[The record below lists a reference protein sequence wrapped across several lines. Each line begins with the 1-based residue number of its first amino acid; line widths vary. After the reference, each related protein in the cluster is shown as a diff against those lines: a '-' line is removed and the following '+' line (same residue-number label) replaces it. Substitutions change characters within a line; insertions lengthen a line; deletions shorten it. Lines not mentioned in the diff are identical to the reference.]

1 VSATRPSTP
10 SAASG
15 SRTCRWWTD
24 LARYVVRRL
33 LQVVPVFF
41 GATFLI
47 FALVYAVPG
56 DPIDALAGDRPLEP
70 AVRAELRHRYHLDD
84 PLFVRY
90 GKYVGGLAH
99 GDFGTDFRGRP
110 VIEIM
115 RQRFPVTI
123 RLGLLAFVFEAV
135 VGLAAGVLAGL
146 RRRSFLDNLVLVST
160 TVVVAIPVF
169 VLGYC
174 AQLVLGVKLGW
185 FPVVGIREGWRSY
198 FLPAMVLGALS
209 LCYVARLAR
218 ASLVEAMRADYVR
231 TARAKGLPERRVVG
245 VHALRNSLIPVVTFL
260 GVDLGSL
267 MAGAIIT
274 EGIFNLPG
282 IGQATFTAVH
292 TREYATVVGIVTAL
306 VLIFIL
312 ANLLVDVLY
321 AVLDP
326 RIRYR

>member
-1 VSATRPSTP
+1 MTRF
-10 SAASG
+10 
-15 SRTCRWWTD
+15 
-24 LARYVVRRL
+24 VVRRL

-56 DPIDALAGDRPLEP
+56 DPIDALAGDRPVAP

-84 PLFVRY
+84 PLLVRY
-90 GKYVGGLAH
+90 GEYLRGLAH
-99 GDFGTDFRGRP
+99 GDFGTNFRGRP
-110 VIEIM
+110 VSEIM
-115 RQRFPVTI
+115 KQRFPVTI

-146 RRRSFLDNLVLVST
+146 RRRSLLDNLVLVST

-174 AQLVLGVKLGW
+174 AQLLFGVKLRW

-198 FLPAMVLGALS
+198 FLPAIVLGSLS

-231 TARAKGLPERRVVG
+231 TARAKGLPERRVVA

-282 IGQATFTAVH
+282 IGQATFTAIH
-292 TREYATVVGIVTAL
+292 TQEYPTVVGIVTAL
-306 VLIFIL
+306 VLIFVL

>member
-1 VSATRPSTP
+1 MTN
-10 SAASG
+10 
-15 SRTCRWWTD
+15 
-24 LARYVVRRL
+24 YVVKRL

-56 DPIDALAGDRPLEP
+56 DPIDALVGDRPLEP
-70 AVRAELRHRYHLDD
+70 AVRAELRSRYHLDD
-84 PLFVRY
+84 PLLVRY
-90 GKYVGGLAH
+90 GKYVSGLAQ
-99 GDFGTDFRGRP
+99 GDFGTNFRGRP
-110 VIEIM
+110 VSEIM
-115 RQRFPVTI
+115 KQRFPVTI
-123 RLGLLAFVFEAV
+123 RLALLAFAFEAV
-135 VGLAAGVLAGL
+135 LGLAAGVVAAL
-146 RRRSFLDNLVLVST
+146 RRRSFVDSLVLVST
-160 TVVVAIPVF
+160 TVIVAVPVF
-169 VLGYC
+169 VLGYG
-174 AQLVLGVKLGW
+174 AQKLLAVELGW

-198 FLPAMVLGALS
+198 FLPAIVLGSLS

-218 ASLVEAMRADYVR
+218 ASLIEAMRADYVR
-231 TARAKGLPERRVVG
+231 TARAKGMPERRVVG

-267 MAGAIIT
+267 LSGAIVT

-282 IGQATFTAVH
+282 IGQATFSAIQTQ
-292 TREYATVVGIVTAL
+292 EYATVVGIVTAL

-312 ANLLVDVLY
+312 ANLLVDLLY

>member
-1 VSATRPSTP
+1 MT
-10 SAASG
+10 
-15 SRTCRWWTD
+15 
-24 LARYVVRRL
+24 RYVVKRL

-56 DPIDALAGDRPLEP
+56 DPIDALVGDRPLEP
-70 AVRAELRHRYHLDD
+70 AVRAELRKRYHLDD
-84 PLFVRY
+84 PLLVRY
-90 GKYVGGLAH
+90 GKYVSGLAQ
-99 GDFGTDFRGRP
+99 GDFGTNFRGRP
-110 VIEIM
+110 VSEIM
-115 RQRFPVTI
+115 KQRFPVTV
-123 RLGLLAFVFEAV
+123 RLALLAFAFEALL
-135 VGLAAGVLAGL
+135 GLAAGVVAGL
-146 RRRSFLDNLVLVST
+146 RRRSFIDSLVLVST
-160 TVVVAIPVF
+160 TVIVAVPVF
-169 VLGYC
+169 VLGYG
-174 AQLVLGVKLGW
+174 AQKLLAVELGW

-198 FLPAMVLGALS
+198 FLPAIVLGSLS

-218 ASLVEAMRADYVR
+218 ASLIEAMRADYVR
-231 TARAKGLPERRVVG
+231 TARAKGMPERRVVG

-267 MAGAIIT
+267 LSGAIVT

-282 IGQATFTAVH
+282 IGQATFSAIQTQ
-292 TREYATVVGIVTAL
+292 EYATVVGIVTAL

-321 AVLDP
+321 AILDP

>member
-1 VSATRPSTP
+1 
-10 SAASG
+10 
-15 SRTCRWWTD
+15 
-24 LARYVVRRL
+24 L

-56 DPIDALAGDRPLEP
+56 DPIDALVGDRPLEP
-70 AVRAELRHRYHLDD
+70 AVRAELRKRYHLDD
-84 PLFVRY
+84 PLLVRY
-90 GKYVGGLAH
+90 GKYVSGLAQ
-99 GDFGTDFRGRP
+99 GDFGTNFRGRP
-110 VIEIM
+110 VSEIM
-115 RQRFPVTI
+115 KQRFPVTV
-123 RLGLLAFVFEAV
+123 RLALLAFVFEAV
-135 VGLAAGVLAGL
+135 LGLAAGVVAAL
-146 RRRSFLDNLVLVST
+146 RRRSFIDSLVLVST
-160 TVVVAIPVF
+160 TVIVAVPVF
-169 VLGYC
+169 VLGYG
-174 AQLVLGVKLGW
+174 AQKLLAVELGW

-198 FLPAMVLGALS
+198 FLPAIVLGSLS

-218 ASLVEAMRADYVR
+218 ASLIEAMRADYVR
-231 TARAKGLPERRVVG
+231 TARAKGMPERRVVG

-267 MAGAIIT
+267 LSGAIVT

-282 IGQATFTAVH
+282 IGQATFSAIQTQ
-292 TREYATVVGIVTAL
+292 EYATVVGIVTAL

>member
-1 VSATRPSTP
+1 MTR
-10 SAASG
+10 
-15 SRTCRWWTD
+15 
-24 LARYVVRRL
+24 YIVRRL

-56 DPIDALAGDRPLEP
+56 DPIDALVGDRPLEP
-70 AVRAELRHRYHLDD
+70 AVRAELRKRYHLDD
-84 PLFVRY
+84 PLLVRY
-90 GKYVGGLAH
+90 GKYVSGLAQ
-99 GDFGTDFRGRP
+99 GDFGTNFRGRP
-110 VIEIM
+110 VSEIM
-115 RQRFPVTI
+115 KQRFPVTV
-123 RLGLLAFVFEAV
+123 RLALLAFAFEAV
-135 VGLAAGVLAGL
+135 LGLAAGVVAAL
-146 RRRSFLDNLVLVST
+146 RRRSFIDSLVLVST
-160 TVVVAIPVF
+160 TVIVAVPVF
-169 VLGYC
+169 VLGYS
-174 AQLVLGVKLGW
+174 AQKLLAVELGW

-198 FLPAMVLGALS
+198 FLPAIVLGSLS

-218 ASLVEAMRADYVR
+218 ASLIEAMRADYVR
-231 TARAKGLPERRVVG
+231 TARAKGMPERRVVG

-267 MAGAIIT
+267 LSGAIVT

-282 IGQATFTAVH
+282 IGQATFSAIQTQ
-292 TREYATVVGIVTAL
+292 EYATVVGIVTAL

>member
-1 VSATRPSTP
+1 MTK
-10 SAASG
+10 
-15 SRTCRWWTD
+15 
-24 LARYVVRRL
+24 YVVKRL

-56 DPIDALAGDRPLEP
+56 DPIDALVGDRPLEP
-70 AVRAELRHRYHLDD
+70 AVRAELRKRYHLDD
-84 PLFVRY
+84 PLLVRY
-90 GKYVGGLAH
+90 GKYVSGLAQ
-99 GDFGTDFRGRP
+99 GDFGTNFRGRP
-110 VIEIM
+110 VSEIM
-115 RQRFPVTI
+115 KQRFPVTI
-123 RLGLLAFVFEAV
+123 RLALLAFVFEALL
-135 VGLAAGVLAGL
+135 GLAAGVVAAL
-146 RRRSFLDNLVLVST
+146 RRQSFIDSLVLVST
-160 TVVVAIPVF
+160 TVIVAVPVF
-169 VLGYC
+169 VLGYG
-174 AQLVLGVKLGW
+174 AQKLLAVELGW

-198 FLPAMVLGALS
+198 FLPAIVLGSLS

-218 ASLVEAMRADYVR
+218 ASLIEAMRADYVR
-231 TARAKGLPERRVVG
+231 TARAKGMPERRVVG

-267 MAGAIIT
+267 LSGAIVT

-282 IGQATFTAVH
+282 IGQATFSAIQTQ
-292 TREYATVVGIVTAL
+292 EYATVVGIVTAL

>member
-1 VSATRPSTP
+1 M
-10 SAASG
+10 G
-15 SRTCRWWTD
+15 
-24 LARYVVRRL
+24 RYVFRRL

-56 DPIDALAGDRPLEP
+56 DPIDALVGDRPLEP
-70 AVRAELRHRYHLDD
+70 AVRAELRKRYHLDD
-84 PLFVRY
+84 PLLVRY
-90 GKYVGGLAH
+90 GKYVSGLAQ
-99 GDFGTDFRGRP
+99 GDFGTNFRGRP
-110 VIEIM
+110 VSEIM
-115 RQRFPVTI
+115 KQRFPVTV
-123 RLGLLAFVFEAV
+123 RLALLAFAFEALL
-135 VGLAAGVLAGL
+135 GLAAGVVAAL
-146 RRRSFLDNLVLVST
+146 RRQSFLDSLVLVST
-160 TVVVAIPVF
+160 TVIVAVPVF
-169 VLGYC
+169 VLGYG
-174 AQLVLGVKLGW
+174 AQKLLAVELGW

-198 FLPAMVLGALS
+198 FLPAIVLGSLS

-218 ASLVEAMRADYVR
+218 ASLIEAMRADYVR
-231 TARAKGLPERRVVG
+231 TARAKGMPERRVVG

-267 MAGAIIT
+267 LSGAIVT

-282 IGQATFTAVH
+282 IGQATFSAIQTQ
-292 TREYATVVGIVTAL
+292 EYATVVGIVTAL

>member
-1 VSATRPSTP
+1 M
-10 SAASG
+10 
-15 SRTCRWWTD
+15 
-24 LARYVVRRL
+24 
-33 LQVVPVFF
+33 PVFF

-56 DPIDALAGDRPLEP
+56 DPIDALVGDRPLEP
-70 AVRAELRHRYHLDD
+70 AVRAELRKRYHLDD
-84 PLFVRY
+84 PLLVRY
-90 GKYVGGLAH
+90 GKYVGGLAQ
-99 GDFGTDFRGRP
+99 GDFGTNFRGRP
-110 VIEIM
+110 VSEIM
-115 RQRFPVTI
+115 KQRFPVTV
-123 RLGLLAFVFEAV
+123 RLALLAFVFEAV
-135 VGLAAGVLAGL
+135 LGLAAGVVAAL
-146 RRRSFLDNLVLVST
+146 RRRSFIDSLVLVST
-160 TVVVAIPVF
+160 TVIVAVPVF
-169 VLGYC
+169 VLGYG
-174 AQLVLGVKLGW
+174 AQKLLAVELGW

-198 FLPAMVLGALS
+198 FLPAIVLGSLS

-218 ASLVEAMRADYVR
+218 ASLIEAMRADYVR
-231 TARAKGLPERRVVG
+231 TARAKGMPERRVVG

-267 MAGAIIT
+267 LSGAIVT

-282 IGQATFTAVH
+282 IGQATFSAIQTQ
-292 TREYATVVGIVTAL
+292 EYATVVGIVTAL

>member
-1 VSATRPSTP
+1 MGRFV
-10 SAASG
+10 
-15 SRTCRWWTD
+15 
-24 LARYVVRRL
+24 LRRL
-33 LQVVPVFF
+33 LQVIPVFF

-56 DPIDALAGDRPLEP
+56 DPIDALAGDRPVAP
-70 AVRAELRHRYHLDD
+70 AVRTELRHRYHLDD
-84 PLFVRY
+84 PLVVRY
-90 GKYVGGLAH
+90 GKYIGGLAH
-99 GDFGTDFRGRP
+99 GDFGTTFSGRP
-110 VIEIM
+110 VSSIM
-115 RQRFPVTI
+115 KQRFPVTI
-123 RLGLLAFVFEAV
+123 RLAVLAFAFEAV
-135 VGLAAGVLAGL
+135 VGLIAGVLAGL
-146 RRRSFLDNLVLVST
+146 RRRSLVDSLVLVST
-160 TVVVAIPVF
+160 TLVVAIPVF
-169 VLGYC
+169 VLAYC
-174 AQLVLGVKLGW
+174 AQLLFARNLRW

-198 FLPAMVLGALS
+198 FLPAMVLGSLS
-209 LCYVARLAR
+209 LCYVARLTR
-218 ASLVEAMRADYVR
+218 ASLMEAMRADYVR

-292 TREYATVVGIVTAL
+292 TQEYTTVVGIITAL

>member
-1 VSATRPSTP
+1 M
-10 SAASG
+10 
-15 SRTCRWWTD
+15 
-24 LARYVVRRL
+24 LNFVVRRL

-56 DPIDALAGDRPLEP
+56 DPIDALAGDRPVPP
-70 AVRAELRHRYHLDD
+70 AVRTELRHRYHLDD
-84 PLFVRY
+84 PLVVRY
-90 GKYVGGLAH
+90 GKYIGGLSH
-99 GDFGTDFRGRP
+99 GDFGTTFSGRP
-110 VIEIM
+110 VSSIM
-115 RQRFPVTI
+115 KQRFPVTI
-123 RLGLLAFVFEAV
+123 RLAVLAFLFEAV
-135 VGLAAGVLAGL
+135 VGLLAGVLAGL
-146 RRRSFLDNLVLVST
+146 RRRSLVDSLVLVST

-174 AQLVLGVKLGW
+174 AQLLFARNLRW

-198 FLPAMVLGALS
+198 FLPAIVLGSLS
-209 LCYVARLAR
+209 LCYVARLTR

-292 TREYATVVGIVTAL
+292 TQEYATVVGIVTAL

>member
-1 VSATRPSTP
+1 MT
-10 SAASG
+10 
-15 SRTCRWWTD
+15 
-24 LARYVVRRL
+24 RYVVKRL

-56 DPIDALAGDRPLEP
+56 DPIDALVGDRPLEP
-70 AVRAELRHRYHLDD
+70 AVRAELRKRYHLDD
-84 PLFVRY
+84 PLLVRY
-90 GKYVGGLAH
+90 GKYVSGLAQ
-99 GDFGTDFRGRP
+99 GDFGTNFRGRP
-110 VIEIM
+110 VSEIM
-115 RQRFPVTI
+115 KQRFPVTV
-123 RLGLLAFVFEAV
+123 RLALLALVFEALL
-135 VGLAAGVLAGL
+135 GLAAGVVAGL
-146 RRRSFLDNLVLVST
+146 RRRSFIDSLVLVST
-160 TVVVAIPVF
+160 TVIVAVPVF
-169 VLGYC
+169 VLGYG
-174 AQLVLGVKLGW
+174 AQKLLAVELGW

-198 FLPAMVLGALS
+198 FLPAIVLGSLS

-218 ASLVEAMRADYVR
+218 ASLIEAMRADYVR
-231 TARAKGLPERRVVG
+231 TARAKGMPERRVVG

-267 MAGAIIT
+267 LSGAIVT

-282 IGQATFTAVH
+282 IGQATFSAIQTQ
-292 TREYATVVGIVTAL
+292 EYATVVGIVTAL

>member
-1 VSATRPSTP
+1 M
-10 SAASG
+10 G
-15 SRTCRWWTD
+15 
-24 LARYVVRRL
+24 RYIFRRL

-56 DPIDALAGDRPLEP
+56 DPIDALVGDRPLEP
-70 AVRAELRHRYHLDD
+70 AVRAELRERYHLND
-84 PLFVRY
+84 PLLVRY
-90 GKYVGGLAH
+90 GKYVSGLAQ

-110 VIEIM
+110 VSEIM
-115 RQRFPVTI
+115 KQRFPVTI
-123 RLGLLAFVFEAV
+123 RLALLAFVFEAV
-135 VGLAAGVLAGL
+135 LGLAAGVVAAL
-146 RRRSFLDNLVLVST
+146 RRRSFLDSLVLVST
-160 TVVVAIPVF
+160 TVIVAVPVF
-169 VLGYC
+169 VLGYG
-174 AQLVLGVKLGW
+174 AQKLLAVELGW

-198 FLPAMVLGALS
+198 FLPAIVLGSLS

-218 ASLVEAMRADYVR
+218 ASLIEAMRADYVR
-231 TARAKGLPERRVVG
+231 TARAKGMPERRVVG

-267 MAGAIIT
+267 LSGAIVT

-282 IGQATFTAVH
+282 IGQATFSAIQTQ
-292 TREYATVVGIVTAL
+292 EYATVVGIVTAL

>member
-1 VSATRPSTP
+1 MM
-10 SAASG
+10 
-15 SRTCRWWTD
+15 
-24 LARYVVRRL
+24 RYVVRRL

-56 DPIDALAGDRPLEP
+56 DPIDALAGDRPVPP
-70 AVRAELRHRYHLDD
+70 AVRAELRNRYHLDD
-84 PLFVRY
+84 PLLVRY
-90 GKYVGGLAH
+90 GKYVSGLAR
-99 GDFGTDFRGRP
+99 GDFGTNFRGRP
-110 VIEIM
+110 VSEIM
-115 RQRFPVTI
+115 KQRFPVTV
-123 RLGLLAFVFEAV
+123 RLALLAFAFEAVLGLLAGV
-135 VGLAAGVLAGL
+135 VAGL
-146 RRRSFLDNLVLVST
+146 RRRSFVDTLVLVST
-160 TVVVAIPVF
+160 TLVVAIPVF
-169 VLGYC
+169 VLGYM
-174 AQLVLGVKLGW
+174 AQKLLAVELGW

-198 FLPAMVLGALS
+198 FLPAIVLGSLS

-218 ASLVEAMRADYVR
+218 ASLIEAMRADYVR
-231 TARAKGLPERRVVG
+231 TARAKGMPERRVVG

-267 MAGAIIT
+267 LSGAIVT

-282 IGQATFTAVH
+282 IGQATFSAIQTQ
-292 TREYATVVGIVTAL
+292 EYATVVGIVTAL

>member
-1 VSATRPSTP
+1 VGRF
-10 SAASG
+10 
-15 SRTCRWWTD
+15 
-24 LARYVVRRL
+24 VVRRL
-33 LQVVPVFF
+33 VQVIPVFF
-41 GATFLI
+41 GATFLV

-56 DPIDALAGDRPLEP
+56 DPIDALAGDRPLAP
-70 AVRAELRHRYHLDD
+70 AVRTELRHRYHLDD
-84 PLFVRY
+84 PLLVRY
-90 GKYVGGLAH
+90 GRYLEGLAH
-99 GDFGTDFRGRP
+99 GDFGTTFTGRP
-110 VIEIM
+110 VSDIM
-115 RQRFPVTI
+115 KQRFPVTL
-123 RLGLLAFVFEAV
+123 RLGGLAFLFEAV

-146 RRRSFLDNLVLVST
+146 RRRSVVDSLVLVST

-174 AQLVLGVKLGW
+174 AQLLFGKQLHW

-198 FLPAMVLGALS
+198 FLPAVVLGALS
-209 LCYVARLAR
+209 LCYVARLTR

-267 MAGAIIT
+267 MAGAIVT
-274 EGIFNLPG
+274 EGIFNVPG
-282 IGQATFTAVH
+282 IGQATFSAIH
-292 TREYATVVGIVTAL
+292 TQEYATVVGIVTAL
-306 VLIFIL
+306 VLVFIL
-312 ANLLVDVLY
+312 ANLLVDLLY

>member
-1 VSATRPSTP
+1 VH
-10 SAASG
+10 
-15 SRTCRWWTD
+15 
-24 LARYVVRRL
+24 RL

-47 FALVYAVPG
+47 FVLVYAVPG
-56 DPIDALAGDRPLEP
+56 DPIDALAGDRPVPP

-84 PLFVRY
+84 PLLVRY
-90 GKYVGGLAH
+90 GKYLRGLAH
-99 GDFGTDFRGRP
+99 GDFGTTFSGRP
-110 VIEIM
+110 VSDIM
-115 RQRFPVTI
+115 KQRFPVTI
-123 RLGLLAFVFEAV
+123 RLAVLAFLFEAV

-146 RRRSFLDNLVLVST
+146 RRRSFLDSLVLVST

-174 AQLVLGVKLGW
+174 AQLLLGKRLGW

-198 FLPAMVLGALS
+198 FLPAIVLGSLS

-267 MAGAIIT
+267 MAGAIVT

-282 IGQATFTAVH
+282 IGQATFTAIH
-292 TREYATVVGIVTAL
+292 TQEYATVVGIVTAL

>member
-1 VSATRPSTP
+1 MM
-10 SAASG
+10 
-15 SRTCRWWTD
+15 
-24 LARYVVRRL
+24 RYVVRRL

-47 FALVYAVPG
+47 FTLVYAIPG
-56 DPIDALAGDRPLEP
+56 DPIDALAGEKAVEP
-70 AVRAELRHRYHLDD
+70 AVRAELRSRYHLDD
-84 PLFVRY
+84 PLPVRY
-90 GKYVGGLAH
+90 AKYVSGLAR
-99 GDFGTDFRGRP
+99 GDFGTNFRGRP
-110 VIEIM
+110 VSEIM
-115 RQRFPVTI
+115 KQRFPVTV
-123 RLGLLAFVFEAV
+123 RLALLAFAFEAVLGLLAGV
-135 VGLAAGVLAGL
+135 VAGL
-146 RRRSFLDNLVLVST
+146 RRRSFIDSLVLVST
-160 TVVVAIPVF
+160 TVVVAVPIF
-169 VLGYC
+169 VLGYM
-174 AQLVLGVKLGW
+174 AQKLLAVELGW

-198 FLPAMVLGALS
+198 FLPAIVLGSLS

-218 ASLVEAMRADYVR
+218 ASLIEAMRADYVR
-231 TARAKGLPERRVVG
+231 TARAKGMPERRVVG

-267 MAGAIIT
+267 LSGAIVT

-282 IGQATFTAVH
+282 IGQATFSAIQTQ
-292 TREYATVVGIVTAL
+292 EYATVVGIVTAL

>member
-1 VSATRPSTP
+1 MTRF
-10 SAASG
+10 
-15 SRTCRWWTD
+15 
-24 LARYVVRRL
+24 VVRRL

-56 DPIDALAGDRPLEP
+56 DPIDALVGDRPLEP
-70 AVRAELRHRYHLDD
+70 GVRAELRHRYHLDD
-84 PLFVRY
+84 PLLVRY
-90 GKYVGGLAH
+90 GKYVSGLAH
-99 GDFGTDFRGRP
+99 GDFGTNFRGRP
-110 VIEIM
+110 VTEIM
-115 RQRFPVTI
+115 KQRFPVTI
-123 RLGLLAFVFEAV
+123 RLGLLAFAFEAV
-135 VGLAAGVLAGL
+135 VGLAAGVVAGL
-146 RRRSFLDNLVLVST
+146 RRRSLVDSLVLVST
-160 TVVVAIPVF
+160 TIVVAIPVF

-174 AQLVLGVKLGW
+174 AQLLLGVKLGW

-267 MAGAIIT
+267 LAGAIVT
-274 EGIFNLPG
+274 EGIFNVPG
-282 IGQATFTAVH
+282 IGQATFTAIH
-292 TREYATVVGIVTAL
+292 TQEYATVVGIVTAL
-306 VLIFIL
+306 VLIFML
-312 ANLLVDVLY
+312 ANLVVDVLY

>member
-1 VSATRPSTP
+1 MTR
-10 SAASG
+10 
-15 SRTCRWWTD
+15 
-24 LARYVVRRL
+24 YIVRRL
-33 LQVVPVFF
+33 LQVVPVFV

-56 DPIDALAGDRPLEP
+56 DPIDTLAGDRPVPP

-84 PLFVRY
+84 PLLVRY
-90 GKYVGGLAH
+90 GKYVSGLAH
-99 GDFGTDFRGRP
+99 GDFGTNFRGRP
-110 VIEIM
+110 VSEIM
-115 RQRFPVTI
+115 KQRFPVTI
-123 RLGLLAFVFEAV
+123 RLALLAFAFEAV
-135 VGLAAGVLAGL
+135 LGLAAGVVAAL
-146 RRRSFLDNLVLVST
+146 RRRSLLDSLVLVST
-160 TVVVAIPVF
+160 TVVVAVPVF
-169 VLGYC
+169 VLGYS
-174 AQLVLGVKLGW
+174 AQKLLAVELGW

-198 FLPAMVLGALS
+198 FLPAVVLGSLS

-218 ASLVEAMRADYVR
+218 ASLIEAMRADYVR
-231 TARAKGLPERRVVG
+231 TARAKGLSERRVVG

-267 MAGAIIT
+267 LSGAIVT

-282 IGQATFTAVH
+282 IGQATFSAIQTQ
-292 TREYATVVGIVTAL
+292 EYATVVGIVTAL

>member
-1 VSATRPSTP
+1 
-10 SAASG
+10 
-15 SRTCRWWTD
+15 
-24 LARYVVRRL
+24 VV
-33 LQVVPVFF
+33 
-41 GATFLI
+41 
-47 FALVYAVPG
+47 
-56 DPIDALAGDRPLEP
+56 P
-70 AVRAELRHRYHLDD
+70 AVRAELRHGYHLDD
-84 PLFVRY
+84 PLLVRY
-90 GKYVGGLAH
+90 GEYLQGLAH
-99 GDFGTDFRGRP
+99 GDFGTNFRGRP
-110 VIEIM
+110 VSDIM
-115 RQRFPVTI
+115 KQRFPVTI
-123 RLGLLAFVFEAV
+123 RLGLLAFAFEAV

-146 RRRSFLDNLVLVST
+146 RRRSMVDSLVLVST

-174 AQLVLGVKLGW
+174 AQLLLGVKLHW

-198 FLPAMVLGALS
+198 FLPAMVLGSLS

-231 TARAKGLPERRVVG
+231 TARAKGLPERRVVA

-282 IGQATFTAVH
+282 IGQATFTAIH
-292 TREYATVVGIVTAL
+292 TQEYPTVVGIVTAL
-306 VLIFIL
+306 VLIFVL